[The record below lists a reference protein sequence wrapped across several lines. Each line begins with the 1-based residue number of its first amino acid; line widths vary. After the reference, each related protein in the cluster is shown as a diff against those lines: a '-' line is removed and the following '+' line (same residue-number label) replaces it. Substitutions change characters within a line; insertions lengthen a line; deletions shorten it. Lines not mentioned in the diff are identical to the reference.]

1 MIIKSFV
8 LVMLSCL
15 VVLSES
21 ARILAV
27 LPVPMIS
34 HQMVFRVLMQE
45 LAKRGHHVTMITGIP
60 SNSKDQMTAKYTEI
74 DVSPVTDS
82 VRTKLLTEE
91 IKISDDLVPQFLST
105 FKITV
110 DINDK
115 LLGLEVI
122 KTMIRDTESTHFD
135 LIFLE
140 DCLKSSL
147 IFSHFFKAPVIHI
160 SSFGGTFETFEAVG
174 AATHPFFYPLAVR
187 KRYHDLSMLE
197 KISELHLQYRLQ
209 KAYNEHEELDNRVFQ
224 KHFGKNAPTL
234 DELKKNINLVFL
246 NIHRI
251 WDSNRPVPPN
261 VIYLGGLHEKPQQE
275 LPKEL
280 KSSLDSSDKGIIYV
294 SFGTNINPAI
304 LSPERLQTFIKVFSK
319 LPYDIYWKWNDNLP
333 GLTENIKILKWFP
346 QSDLLRHPKV
356 KLFITQGGLQSTDEA
371 IVGGVPLIGIPM
383 MWDQWY
389 NVNKY
394 VQFNIGLQLDIN
406 TLTESNLKDAIETV
420 IQDKSFKENIIKLH
434 SVIHDQLQ
442 SPLERAVWWTEY
454 VIRNHGAEHLRAP
467 TANMTWVEYYEI
479 KLIMFV
485 TIGLIFII
493 VLLSLMTLYVLRMCV
508 KNVKILR
515 IKMTYKMLKSFISYL
530 IIFHL
535 VVISKS
541 AKILAV
547 LPVPVLSHQM
557 VFRVLTQELA
567 QRGHQVTVIT
577 GIPIYARD
585 IAPVNYTEI
594 SIRGISENIMEQ
606 LMTEEINISED
617 LVAQFVSTF
626 KASSQIYDELLG
638 LEDIQ
643 NLIKYKSTYF
653 DLIFLEDCAKATLI
667 FSHLFNAP
675 VIQISSFG
683 GTFETFEAVGASTHP
698 FLYPLAIRKR
708 YHNLSAWEK
717 ISELFLQYRLQK
729 VYNEAE
735 MMDSEILKKHFGR
748 NTPTVHELKKNIH
761 MLFLNIHPIWDS
773 NRPVPPNVIY
783 LGGLHQKPQQVLLKD
798 LKSSLDSATEGI
810 IYVSF
815 GTNVNPAILP
825 LEKLQI
831 FINVFSKLPYDVY
844 WKWNDKDLPILS
856 KNIKIYKWFP
866 QSDLLRH
873 PKVKLFITQGGLQ
886 STDEAIAAGVPLIG
900 IPIVWDQWFNV
911 DKYVHLGIGL
921 QLDIN
926 TITETKLKDAIETIL
941 GDKRYKENILRL
953 HSVMRDQVQSPLAR
967 AIWWTEYVIRNRGAE
982 HLRAPT
988 AHITWI
994 EYYEIKLMLFIGT
1007 FTILMLVI
1015 LSLTFLRILR
1025 LFVNKIKTD

>member
-60 SNSKDQMTAKYTEI
+60 SNSKDQMTANYTEI

-91 IKISDDLVPQFLST
+91 IKISDDLLPQFLST

-234 DELKKNINLVFL
+234 DELKKNIHLVFL

-333 GLTENIKILKWFP
+333 GLTENIKIFKWFP

-454 VIRNHGAEHLRAP
+454 VIRNHGAEHL
-467 TANMTWVEYYEI
+467 
-479 KLIMFV
+479 L
-485 TIGLIFII
+485 
-493 VLLSLMTLYVLRMCV
+493 
-508 KNVKILR
+508 
-515 IKMTYKMLKSFISYL
+515 
-530 IIFHL
+530 
-535 VVISKS
+535 ISKS